1 MQFVK
6 LMVSDY
12 VGYAVKKIE
21 NAAIVEICPRRSG
34 MLIP

>member
-1 MQFVK
+1 MRFVK

-21 NAAIVEICPRRSG
+21 DAAIVEIFPQC
-34 MLIP
+34 